1 MLRCSDG
8 SREMEIFSAEPKR
21 NESLVDK
28 DQAPVTKTVVQREVF
43 GDEDLL

>member
-1 MLRCSDG
+1 MLRGSDG
-8 SREMEIFSAEPKR
+8 SREMEIFSADPKR

-28 DQAPVTKTVVQREVF
+28 DQVPVAKTVVQREVF